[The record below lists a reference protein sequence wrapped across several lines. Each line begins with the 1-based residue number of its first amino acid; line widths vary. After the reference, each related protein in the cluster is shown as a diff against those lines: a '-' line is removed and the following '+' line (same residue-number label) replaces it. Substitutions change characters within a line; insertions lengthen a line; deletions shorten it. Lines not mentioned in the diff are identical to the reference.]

1 MENGQLE
8 IYFMLRTDQI
18 TICDLYKGLDINY
31 VSYHEM
37 SEEEEKIQHVTFS
50 QDQSIHIYQY
60 NVMELRFRT
69 KKSFFFITTKTNLF

>member
-37 SEEEEKIQHVTFS
+37 SEEK
-50 QDQSIHIYQY
+50 
-60 NVMELRFRT
+60 NN
-69 KKSFFFITTKTNLF
+69 TTCDIFTRPEHLYLSVQCYEIAV